1 MKKGLISGL
10 VLLVIGLVCGAVL
23 AGVNAFTRPVILENE
38 LRAKLAI
45 LSEFYNVND
54 YEVELIE
61 IQGPIDT
68 VFLLRNK
75 TNNTVIEK
83 AVYSVRA
90 RGYQSDIVM
99 LIAVNSNLTIDQ
111 YKVVSQA
118 ETTGIGDV
126 IVGFDFGM
134 TGQNVQNLDAFSGP
148 TARVSSDAVYQCFE
162 FVRDRVAIDFAGSVP
177 TLDYTFDGIV
187 YNLDEATLLT
197 KPFIATITVGENAPI
212 ELYLALDFSFVELV
226 NGTDPVPSNE
236 ILADVKLQASQATNV
251 SRRTYI
257 SAFDAVSKS
266 LVVKTMGYNF
276 DAAITISITLSDNLD
291 EIVSFTITS
300 AESYADG
307 GYDTHGNAPGLE
319 NFMMNR
325 YLSEQSVDSVAG
337 ATFSANAMIRATQL
351 IELFLNRENG
361 GA

>member
-45 LSEFYNVND
+45 LSEFYDVD
-54 YEVELIE
+54 QYQVELIE
-61 IQGPIDT
+61 LKGPIDT

-99 LIAVNSNLTIDQ
+99 LIAVNSNLTIDK
-111 YKVVSQA
+111 YKVVSHA

-134 TGQNVQNLDAFSGP
+134 SGQNVQNLDAFSGP
-148 TARVSSDAVYQCFE
+148 TARVSSDAVFRCFE
-162 FVRDRVAIDFAGSVP
+162 LVRDRVAIDFAGSVP
-177 TLDYTFDGIV
+177 TLDYTFEGVV

-197 KPFIATITVGENAPI
+197 KPFIATIKVGDNAPI
-212 ELYLALDFSFVELV
+212 ELYLALDFTFVELV
-226 NGTDPVPSNE
+226 NSANAVPSND
-236 ILADVKLQASQATNV
+236 ILADVKLKASQATNV

-257 SAFDAVSKS
+257 SAFDAIAKT
-266 LVVKTMGYNF
+266 LVVKTTGYNF
-276 DAAITISITLSDNLD
+276 DAVITITMTLNNALDAVASFSITSG
-291 EIVSFTITS
+291 
-300 AESYADG
+300 ESYFDG
-307 GYDTHGNAPGLE
+307 GYTTHGDTPGLE
-319 NFMMNR
+319 NFLMNR
-325 YLSEQSVDSVAG
+325 YVSNQSVDSIAG

-351 IELFLNRENG
+351 IDLFLNRENG